1 VVHCGARLL
10 RLRAVRPCSSTHGRL
25 SRRRIPPRNRWSGR
39 RGRPGRDR
47 GDAALQLVLVIPLF
61 VTVLLAIAQVVFWW
75 FGVEAARTAGRQAVQ
90 DARLYGTAD
99 PAGTATARARA
110 ALGQLGHVHRPAV
123 TATTTADLVTI
134 TVRGHADA
142 VLPGLPVSITVHAS
156 AVRERLHP

>member
-1 VVHCGARLL
+1 
-10 RLRAVRPCSSTHGRL
+10 
-25 SRRRIPPRNRWSGR
+25 
-39 RGRPGRDR
+39 
-47 GDAALQLVLVIPLF
+47 

-75 FGVEAARTAGRQAVQ
+75 FGVETARTAGRQAVQ

-123 TATTTADLVTI
+123 TATLSADLVTI
-134 TVRGHADA
+134 TVRGRADA